1 MNYIK
6 VKGLSKSYS
15 DINALKNLSMEI
27 EAGTLFGILGPNGAG
42 KSTLIKILATLIE
55 PDSGEV
61 FINNINLIKNSR
73 KIRELIGYVAQ
84 DIALDKILTGRELLD
99 FQSDLYHINKNKKFS
114 SNKNSFLY
122 NHEEKKYSVFYKNT
136 QRNKMFNLF
145 QGNTENKLKA
155 LKIAEELA
163 DKSTLTILR
172 KGLRDISS

>member
-1 MNYIK
+1 M
-6 VKGLSKSYS
+6 
-15 DINALKNLSMEI
+15 INFFAILVI
-27 EAGTLFGILGPNGAG
+27 IFIGILLLVFKR
-42 KSTLIKILATLIE
+42 KSFKKSINKGNLFSIKL
-55 PDSGEV
+55 
-61 FINNINLIKNSR
+61 
-73 KIRELIGYVAQ
+73 
-84 DIALDKILTGRELLD
+84 
-99 FQSDLYHINKNKKFS
+99 NKNKKFS

-172 KGLRDISS
+172 KGLRDISPEVVEISALLIRQFK